1 MREVHLRLW
10 QLIAAAVI
18 FFLAGTHLVIMH
30 LDNILSFFGAEAG
43 DPMAWSSVAERAS
56 SAGWTV
62 FYGIVV
68 AAVLYHGFLGLRNVI
83 SELSLSPAAVRV
95 LNRTLIVVGI
105 GIFAF
110 ALYIPIST

>member
-1 MREVHLRLW
+1 MREVPFRLW

-18 FFLAGTHLVIMH
+18 FFLVGTHLIVMH
-30 LDNILSFFGAEAG
+30 LGDILSFFGADMGE
-43 DPMAWSSVAERAS
+43 PTAWSSVMERAS
-56 SAGWTV
+56 SAWWTV
-62 FYGIVV
+62 FYGIVL

-83 SELSLSPAAVRV
+83 SELSLSPAAMRV
-95 LNRTLIVVGI
+95 INRALIVVGI